1 MEFDELLIT
10 TGVDALVKLVKQKGK
25 IELEEASKA
34 LNIAPDTLEDWARVL
49 EEEGMI
55 KVQYKLTKIYLLWVQ
70 PTAREIEEEK
80 KSFEEEKK
88 GLIDEIEKTKTEL
101 GPEFKKVE
109 ELTESFAGVYDKLY
123 KRLDELEKTLSP
135 VISTREVSEKR
146 FDESLKRVSDVLSEI
161 NKVKTD
167 ISDLRKEINQAE
179 KTVSKT
185 EAETSFA
192 KVKKTEDEIFSLMS
206 ELRELKRKMKQETP
220 EDVKMPSAYDMK
232 KKLDSLSTDFTEIK
246 RRNSNM
252 REDII
257 NLKEG
262 SQIVSMVGGSI
273 KDYEKN
279 AATLKKELGQLT
291 KDADQLFEKVKAVD
305 EKLKENLDTMERF
318 SDSLDVARGIV
329 TRFPSQK
336 KLEDE
341 IDLLMKKEREIEDK
355 MEALK
360 KLLRIVGGKRVSARE
375 AESLAQKVE
384 KKLEELK
391 EESLRISESL
401 EEDKNR
407 YLTFQ
412 QIKERI
418 VPSISKYQMEI
429 QRLEKELDDVK
440 KISYAQEEE
449 VKKEA
454 EKFADKIGKG
464 EAQQV
469 VQIAKEVKDKK
480 KLLEEINQ
488 SISNLSEI
496 SESLNRRLVL
506 LSRQAKLLEIRAGA
520 PGEAAEMEA
529 KEKMV
534 KDQMKLTK
542 DEEKEFLRK
551 RDELKKLIKKL
562 WEEG

>member
-25 IELEEASKA
+25 IELEEVSKA

-123 KRLDELEKTLSP
+123 KRLEELEKTLSP

-185 EAETSFA
+185 ETETSFT

>member
-25 IELEEASKA
+25 IELEEASNT

-49 EEEGMI
+49 EEEGII

-70 PTAREIEEEK
+70 PTVREVEEEK
-80 KSFEEEKK
+80 RSFEEEKK
-88 GLIDEIEKTKTEL
+88 GLMEEIEKTKAEL
-101 GPEFKKVE
+101 APEFKKVE
-109 ELTESFAGVYDKLY
+109 ELHESFTGVYDKLY

-135 VISTREVSEKR
+135 VISTKEVSEKR
-146 FDESLKRVSDVLSEI
+146 FDESLKKVSDVLSEI
-161 NKVKTD
+161 SKVKTD
-167 ISDLRKEINQAE
+167 ITDLRKEIQQAE

-185 EAETSFA
+185 KTETSFA

-232 KKLDSLSTDFTEIK
+232 KKLDSLSKDFTEIK

-252 REDII
+252 REDVI

-279 AATLKKELGQLT
+279 ATTLKKELSQLT
-291 KDADQLFEKVKAVD
+291 KDADNLFEKVKAVD

-318 SDSLDVARGIV
+318 SDSLDVAKGIV

-336 KLEDE
+336 KLEEE
-341 IDLLMKKEREIEDK
+341 IDLLMKKEHEIEDK
-355 MEALK
+355 MGALK

-375 AESLAQKVE
+375 AENLAQKVE
-384 KKLEELK
+384 EKLEELK

-418 VPSISKYQMEI
+418 VPSISKYQNEI

-440 KISYAQEEE
+440 KVTYSQQDE

-469 VQIAKEVKDKK
+469 VKIAKEVKDKK
-480 KLLEEINQ
+480 KLLDEINE

-520 PGEAAEMEA
+520 PEEKAEMEA
-529 KEKMV
+529 KEKLI

-542 DEEKEFLRK
+542 AEEKEFLRK
-551 RDELKKLIKKL
+551 RQELKKLIKKL

>member
-25 IELEEASKA
+25 IELEEAAKS

-49 EEEGMI
+49 EEEGI
-55 KVQYKLTKIYLLWVQ
+55 VKVEYKLTKIYLVWVQ
-70 PTAREIEEEK
+70 PTAREVEEEK
-80 KSFEEEKK
+80 RSFEKEKK
-88 GLIDEIEKTKTEL
+88 ELIKEVEKTTVEL

-109 ELTESFAGVYDKLY
+109 ELSESFAGVYDKLY
-123 KRLDELEKTLSP
+123 SRLEEFEKILSP

-146 FDESLKRVSDVLSEI
+146 FEDNLKRISDVLSQLNEM
-161 NKVKTD
+161 KTE
-167 ISDLRKEINQAE
+167 ISDLRKEISQTE
-179 KTVSKT
+179 KTVTKT
-185 EAETSFA
+185 KTETSFA

-206 ELRELKRKMKQETP
+206 ELREIKRKMKHEAP
-220 EDVKMPSAYDMK
+220 KGVKMPSAYEMK
-232 KKLDSLSTDFTEIK
+232 NKLDSFSKDFTEVK
-246 RRNSNM
+246 RRNTNL

-273 KDYEKN
+273 KKYEKD
-279 AATLKKELGQLT
+279 AVSLKKELSQLT
-291 KDADQLFEKVKAVD
+291 KDADQLFERVKTVD

-318 SDSLDVARGIV
+318 SDSLDVAKGII

-341 IDLLMKKEREIEDK
+341 INLLMKKEREVEDK
-355 MEALK
+355 MDALK
-360 KLLRIVGGKRVSARE
+360 KLLRIVGGKRVSARDAE
-375 AESLAQKVE
+375 ALAAKVE
-384 KKLEELK
+384 EKLEELK
-391 EESLRISESL
+391 EESLKISESL
-401 EEDKNR
+401 EEDKSR

-429 QRLEKELDDVK
+429 GRLEKELEDVK
-440 KISYAQEEE
+440 KITYAEEAE

-454 EKFADKIGKG
+454 ERFAKKIGKG

-469 VQIAKEVKDKK
+469 LKIAKEVKDKK
-480 KLLEEINQ
+480 RLLDEINE
-488 SISNLSEI
+488 SVSRLSEI

-506 LSRQAKLLEIRAGA
+506 LSRQAKLLEIRAAA
-520 PGEAAEMEA
+520 PKAEIEE
-529 KEKMV
+529 KEKFV

-542 DEEKEFLRK
+542 AEEKEFLRK

>member
-25 IELEEASKA
+25 VELEEAAKA

-49 EEEGMI
+49 EEEGII
-55 KVQYKLTKIYLLWVQ
+55 KVEYKLTKVYIIWVQ

-80 KSFEEEKK
+80 ISFEEEKK
-88 GLIDEIEKTKTEL
+88 GLMREIEKTTVEL

-109 ELTESFAGVYDKLY
+109 ELRESFADVYNKLY

-135 VISTREVSEKR
+135 VISTKEVSEKR
-146 FDESLKRVSDVLSEI
+146 FDENLKRISDILSEI
-161 NKVKTD
+161 NQVKTD
-167 ISDLRKEINQAE
+167 VADLRKEISQAE

-185 EAETSFA
+185 KTETSFE

-220 EDVKMPSAYDMK
+220 EDVKMPSAYEMK
-232 KKLDSLSTDFTEIK
+232 NKLDSLSKDFTEIK
-246 RRNSNM
+246 RRNSNI

-279 AATLKKELGQLT
+279 AASLKKELSKLT
-291 KDADQLFEKVKAVD
+291 KDADQLFEKVKGVD

-318 SDSLDVARGIV
+318 SDSLDVAKGIV

-341 IDLLMKKEREIEDK
+341 IGLLMKKEREIEDK

-375 AESLAQKVE
+375 AETLTQKVE
-384 KKLEELK
+384 AKLEELK

-429 QRLEKELDDVK
+429 QKLEKELEDIK
-440 KISYAQEEE
+440 KITYSQEEE

-480 KLLEEINQ
+480 KLLDEINE
-488 SISNLSEI
+488 SITSLSEI

-506 LSRQAKLLEIRAGA
+506 LSRQAKLLEIRAGT
-520 PGEAAEMEA
+520 PEERAEVEA
-529 KEKMV
+529 KEKLV